1 MTAEPLQSES
11 NVHSEVTARP
21 PHLRGALKAFLT
33 ALPIAVAILFFVP
46 IGSVLINI
54 ALPAS
59 DTWFHIVETVLAA
72 YIKNTLWLA
81 LGVGVGVV
89 IIGTGTAWLVTLC
102 QFPGRQIFEWA
113 LILPLAAPA
122 FVIAYAYTDAL
133 QFVGP
138 VQTTLRDWFGWGVGD
153 YWFPQVRSL
162 PGAIAMLTFTLYPYV
177 YLLARA
183 VFVQQSAC
191 VLEVSRTLGCT
202 PWQSFRRVAVPAARP
217 AIVAGTALALM
228 ETLADYG
235 TVAFFGVQTFTTGIV
250 RAWTSFGDP
259 IVAGQLASVLLGF
272 VFIALS
278 LEQWSRA
285 RSRYHHT
292 SVRYR
297 QLPNFRLRGVRAA
310 AAVAGCGIPVFV
322 GFVAPVFILIEM
334 ALGTDFAVAGS
345 AVLGWAGNSFL
356 LGCVTAVLAVSLSLM
371 MAMGA
376 RLMPHPMVRSANRVA
391 SLGYAI
397 PGTVMAV
404 GVLAPAAFIDRS
416 LNAWIMDTF
425 GVSIGLVF
433 VGSIGVLVFAY
444 LVRFLAVAFGS
455 VESGLAKI
463 NPNMESVARVLG
475 RGPAST
481 FLRIHIPIMRASL
494 LTAVLLVFVD
504 VVKELPATLLL
515 RPFNFDTLAV
525 QAYNF
530 AADERLAEAALPS
543 LMIVAVGVIP
553 VAILSKLIGSSRPGE
568 SRLSSF

>member
-1 MTAEPLQSES
+1 MNILAVLPVVVAGL
-11 NVHSEVTARP
+11 
-21 PHLRGALKAFLT
+21 FL
-33 ALPIAVAILFFVP
+33 VP
-46 IGSVLINI
+46 IGAVLINI
-54 ALPAS
+54 ALPGGDIWS
-59 DTWFHIVETVLAA
+59 HLVETVLSA
-72 YIKNTLWLA
+72 YIWNTIWLV

-89 IIGTGTAWLVTLC
+89 IIGTGTAWLVTLFR
-102 QFPGRQIFEWA
+102 FPGRQVLEWA

-122 FVIAYAYTDAL
+122 YVVAYAYTDAL

-138 VQTTLRDWFGWGVGD
+138 VQSTMRDWFGWGVGD
-153 YWFPQVRSL
+153 YWFPQIRSL
-162 PGAIAMLTFTLYPYV
+162 PGAIALLILTLFPYV

-183 VFVQQSAC
+183 AFLEQSVC
-191 VLEVSRTLGCT
+191 VLEVARTLGCT

-259 IVAGQLASVLLGF
+259 IVAGQLASILLAFVL
-272 VFIALS
+272 VMLS
-278 LEQWSRA
+278 LEQWSRT

-292 SVRYR
+292 STRYR
-297 QLPNFRLRGVRAA
+297 HLPTVRLQGWPAIAA
-310 AAVAGCGIPVFV
+310 TAACGLPVAL
-322 GFVAPVFILIEM
+322 GFVVPVLILIEM
-334 ALGTDFAVAGS
+334 ALETDVASAGP
-345 AVLGWAGNSFL
+345 AVLEWAGNSFL
-356 LGCVTAVLAVSLSLM
+356 LGCITAVLAVSLSLT
-371 MAMGA
+371 MAFGA
-376 RLMPHPMVRSANRVA
+376 RLMPHPLVRGANRLA

-404 GVLAPAAFIDRS
+404 GVLAPAAFLDRS
-416 LNAWIMDTF
+416 LDAWATSTF

-433 VGSIGVLVFAY
+433 VGSMGVLVFAY

-463 NPNMESVARVLG
+463 NPNMESAARVLG
-475 RGPAST
+475 RGPGAT
-481 FLRIHIPIMRASL
+481 FLRVHAPIMRASL
-494 LTAVLLVFVD
+494 ITAVLLVFVD

-543 LMIVAVGVIP
+543 LMIVAVGIIP
-553 VAILSKLIGSSRPGE
+553 VAVLNKLISSSRPGNAGP
-568 SRLSSF
+568 STP